1 MFVHLNVHD
10 YDGQNLKKPPQK
22 TNQKSQLSKDFEA
35 LLLFLKENTAQEK
48 TPRKK
53 TVQEMQ
59 GENNLFCSLLAKNR
73 SRRGFAV
80 KKTMGVRQKKL

>member
-1 MFVHLNVHD
+1 MHD
-10 YDGQNLKKPPQK
+10 YDGQKLKKKSPQK
-22 TNQKSQLSKDFEA
+22 QTKNPQKSQLSKDFEA

-59 GENNLFCSLLAKNR
+59 GENNLFCSLLAKNS

-80 KKTMGVRQKKL
+80 KKTMEVRQKKL